1 MITLTAEEF
10 IAIGV
15 AFTAVGV
22 NLGTIIAVI
31 TRMKRT

>member
-1 MITLTAEEF
+1 MITLTIEEF

-22 NLGTIIAVI
+22 SLGTIIAVI
-31 TRMKRT
+31 TRRN

>member
-1 MITLTAEEF
+1 MITLTIEEF

-22 NLGTIIAVI
+22 SLGTVIAIIS
-31 TRMKRT
+31 RR

>member
-1 MITLTAEEF
+1 MITLTIEEF

-22 NLGTIIAVI
+22 NIGTIIAVI
-31 TRMKRT
+31 TRR

>member
-1 MITLTAEEF
+1 MITLTIAEF

-22 NLGTIIAVI
+22 SLGTIIAVI
-31 TRMKRT
+31 TRR

>member
-1 MITLTAEEF
+1 MITLTIEEF

-22 NLGTIIAVI
+22 SLGTIIVLFSDW
-31 TRMKRT
+31 